1 MLISAAQ
8 TLRALEAALALEV
21 GVSTL
26 LAEESTSVTT
36 SEVDAE
42 VSFMSSV
49 SAVLTGSLASS
60 GVGDGER
67 SGESPSDNNW
77 RENFLPRHVWHETEF
92 QQSQEAVASTLD
104 NSLVGRPRLS
114 QEPKQL
120 PSMLICPRPGV
131 EQTSPAIDAGPTS
144 TVSSESRWA
153 VVCRTLTC

>member
-1 MLISAAQ
+1 LNTGISAAQ
-8 TLRALEAALALEV
+8 TLRALEAELALEV

-26 LAEESTSVTT
+26 LEEESTS
-36 SEVDAE
+36 EAYAE
-42 VSFMSSV
+42 VSLMSSV
-49 SAVLTGSLASS
+49 SAVLTWSLASS

-104 NSLVGRPRLS
+104 NSLVERPRIS

-120 PSMLICPRPGV
+120 PFKFISPRPGL
-131 EQTSPAIDAGPTS
+131 EQTTPAITTELDAGPTS
-144 TVSSESRWA
+144 TVSVLGRRCA
-153 VVCRTLTC
+153 GH

>member
-26 LAEESTSVTT
+26 LAEESM

-120 PSMLICPRPGV
+120 PSVLICPRPGV
-131 EQTSPAIDAGPTS
+131 EQTTTAIDSGPTS